1 MADLGFIGLGTMGRP
16 MAANLVRAGFALEV
30 YNRTPEK
37 AETLIAAGAE
47 AAGSPIPDRASEP
60 PHLQPDI

>member
-1 MADLGFIGLGTMGRP
+1 